1 MKEQITIRA
10 EPRKAQGSTAARRAR
25 RAGHL
30 PGVVYGEGKPAMA
43 VQVPAHEFEKML
55 HRHTGEHLIMD
66 LVIGGETKK
75 VLLQELQRNP
85 LTGHLMHVDF
95 HEISMTKKLRVEVP
109 ITLVGTPVGVSQQ
122 GGILDH
128 LLRRVEIE
136 CLPADIPEQIE
147 VDVSGLEVGKHLSVR
162 DIRLDPARYAVITAG
177 DIAIAAVSMPK
188 AEEEAAPAA
197 AAGEAAAEP
206 EVLTEK
212 KAEEGEA
219 AGEAKE
225 AKETKEAKKETKE
238 ASKEK
243 EKGGKEKAEK

>member
-10 EPRKAQGSTAARRAR
+10 EPRNAKGSTAARRTR

-30 PGVVYGEGKPAMA
+30 PGVVYGEGKPALA

-66 LVIGGETKK
+66 LVVGGETRK

-95 HEISMTKKLRVEVP
+95 HEISMSKKLRIEVP
-109 ITLVGTPVGVSQQ
+109 ITLVGTPIGVSQQ

-128 LLRRVEIE
+128 LLRQVEIE
-136 CLPADIPEQIE
+136 CLPADIPEQIA

-162 DIRLDPARYAVITAG
+162 DIRLDPARYTVITAG

-197 AAGEAAAEP
+197 AGEAAAEP

-219 AGEAKE
+219 GGEA
-225 AKETKEAKKETKE
+225 KEAKKETKE
-238 ASKEK
+238 AAKEK